1 DVIVFVDGEKLSGQL
16 ESATGASVIFKS
28 DILGE
33 VTVPWSKIQEIH
45 SSQKFAAIPNGVRL
59 HKREDASQVP
69 QGTLSATG
77 QQFQLDT
84 GGPSPKA
91 LAIGDVSNVVNEV
104 AFQRAFE
111 RSSFTQGWKGGAT
124 AGLSL
129 TEATQKSQVYTA
141 ALSMVRVVP

>member
-1 DVIVFVDGEKLSGQL
+1 MRNLRFTTSLLFAALAAAPLLFGQAGGSKPEPDVIVFVDGEKLSGQL

-77 QQFQLDT
+77 Q
-84 GGPSPKA
+84 
-91 LAIGDVSNVVNEV
+91 
-104 AFQRAFE
+104 
-111 RSSFTQGWKGGAT
+111 
-124 AGLSL
+124 
-129 TEATQKSQVYTA
+129 
-141 ALSMVRVVP
+141 